1 MLLCLLACTLYVLYM
16 CLHMLLRNI
25 VLVDVLIDDEHQIL
39 ERHCLTW
46 LNHTRAP
53 EQDPGYKRYI
63 N

>member
-1 MLLCLLACTLYVLYM
+1 MYCIW

-53 EQDPGYKRYI
+53 EQDPGYKHYI